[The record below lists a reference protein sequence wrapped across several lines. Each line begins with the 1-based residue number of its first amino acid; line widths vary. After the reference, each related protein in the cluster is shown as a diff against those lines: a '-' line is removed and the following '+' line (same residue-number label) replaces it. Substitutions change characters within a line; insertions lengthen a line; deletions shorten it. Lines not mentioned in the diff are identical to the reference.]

1 MESLSYFVSHLIKC
15 YQGPAWQPM
24 IVSDELEMIWN
35 EDVLVYLNEHLPPE
49 THKKNRLRAEIRTRE
64 LQDTTQNW

>member
-1 MESLSYFVSHLIKC
+1 
-15 YQGPAWQPM
+15 M